1 MKIETECQQLLP
13 LRFASCFWLWKNIEE
28 TEAMGEWERWIF
40 SLEKRLLELRERE
53 RYRKKKG
60 NYTVG
65 CTVPWVTVQYPM
77 QPTWEERL
85 RMTAIHTSQLNK
97 KRTTSRKRKK
107 EKVKTRS
114 RFKAS
119 EEFSPIII
127 FVISE
132 MHVSFFWGVGEGGGR
147 RQEGSPMS
155 GHQPVVYS
163 GLLLKTT
170 Q

>member
-1 MKIETECQQLLP
+1 
-13 LRFASCFWLWKNIEE
+13 
-28 TEAMGEWERWIF
+28 
-40 SLEKRLLELRERE
+40 
-53 RYRKKKG
+53 
-60 NYTVG
+60 
-65 CTVPWVTVQYPM
+65 
-77 QPTWEERL
+77 
-85 RMTAIHTSQLNK
+85 MTAIHTSQLNK